1 MNITIKRLDTS
12 LPIPEYQTDGS
23 AAFDL
28 YSRVDMTCP
37 AKEISR
43 IPTNLIVET
52 PEGYALLVNLRS
64 SSPKRK
70 GFIHPAGT
78 GIVDSDYR
86 GPEDEI
92 CVQVYNFTDQN
103 VTVEKGERIGQAM
116 FIAVPKVTL
125 VEGELGTNASRGG
138 FGSTGA

>member
-1 MNITIKRLDTS
+1 MQITIKRLDTS
-12 LPIPEYQTDGS
+12 LPIPEYQTPGS

-28 YSRVDMTCP
+28 YSRIDLTCP
-37 AKEISR
+37 PGEITR
-43 IPTNLIVET
+43 IPTNLIIET
-52 PEGYALLVNLRS
+52 PVGYTLLVNLRS

-92 CVQVYNFTDQN
+92 AVQVYNFTSEE
-103 VTVEKGERIGQAM
+103 VKVEKGERIGQAM
-116 FIAVPKVTL
+116 FVAVPKV
-125 VEGELGTNASRGG
+125 ELIERDLTETESRGG
-138 FGSTGA
+138 FGSTGV